1 MRPGGVARRRPVNNP
16 NRTLHRRAKATFRRV
31 RFLSGVR
38 LGVLEL
44 SPQITGAQRKAL
56 EFWIRRMPPAFQ
68 SRLPSLKLTVA
79 DRLMLVRTS
88 VFINENPF
96 REKPLSGKP
105 GAASLTH
112 AASFIPERYVVLDAK
127 LFRRRV
133 ELGRILYHELC
144 HFLWPRLGNP
154 RREKFAALLVREIRR
169 GVTGE
174 LGYSSEW
181 RKSFLTAGAP
191 GVGKMSLR
199 GRRWREYV
207 CESFCDTGSFVLLD
221 RERRQNHSEYTLSGT
236 ALARRCSEWSG
247 LVFGRS

>member
-1 MRPGGVARRRPVNNP
+1 M
-16 NRTLHRRAKATFRRV
+16 
-31 RFLSGVR
+31 
-38 LGVLEL
+38 LEL
-44 SPQITGAQRKAL
+44 SPQITGAQHKAL
-56 EFWIRRMPPAFQ
+56 EFWVRRMPPAFQ
-68 SRLPSLKLTVA
+68 SRLPPLKLTVA

-96 REKPLSGKP
+96 REKPFSGKP
-105 GAASLTH
+105 GAASRTH
-112 AASFIPERYVVLDAK
+112 AASFIPERYVVLDAG

-154 RREKFAALLVREIRR
+154 RRERFAALLVREIRR
-169 GVTGE
+169 GIAGE

-181 RKSFLTAGAP
+181 RKAFLTAGAS
-191 GVGKMSLR
+191 GMGRRSLP

-207 CESFCDTGSFVLLD
+207 CESFCDTGSFVLLG
-221 RERRQNHSEYTLSGT
+221 RERRPNHSEYTLSRT

-247 LVFGRS
+247 LVFGRAEESLAYRGSPRGGQGRRPGIRQK